1 MLERLLVVL
10 LIYSDLIF
18 AYLRHLLRFI
28 KQNDPSLDQSLD
40 PRSIRS
46 VLLFG
51 YMGMGDAMMFQPAL
65 TEVLRRFP
73 DSQIDVVSS
82 TGSQSVEIL
91 KAVLHTEGREF
102 RQIVS
107 VNFKSLSSKELL
119 SKRPLAEM

>member
-1 MLERLLVVL
+1 
-10 LIYSDLIF
+10 
-18 AYLRHLLRFI
+18 
-28 KQNDPSLDQSLD
+28 
-40 PRSIRS
+40 
-46 VLLFG
+46 
-51 YMGMGDAMMFQPAL
+51 
-65 TEVLRRFP
+65 
-73 DSQIDVVSS
+73 VSS